1 MKMKLLLLVILL
13 GPVYTLYAQ
22 QIHFGNFEV
31 TVKFM
36 KREYQDYEELKE
48 VVGSPFLDKNYSWGV
63 FYLEDKKPVQAHLRY
78 NVEEEEIQ
86 VKFEKDIYA
95 LPPEMPVEI
104 EGNRYEKYDYRQKSD
119 SQLYS
124 GYFKI
129 LNDPKNIGLQ
139 LLEKPGKEFKNAQ
152 PPAAMKTPTLA
163 RYTDTSEFYLKFPK
177 TDVPVFFETK
187 AKNFIAVF
195 PEEQQEKMVEFI
207 KKNNLNLKN
216 QEDLLRVVTFYNSS
230 ILENG

>member
-1 MKMKLLLLVILL
+1 MKLLLLVILL

-48 VVGSPFLDKNYSWGV
+48 VVGSPFLDKNYSWCV

-104 EGNRYEKYDYRQKSD
+104 EGIRYEKYNYRQKSD
-119 SQLYS
+119 PQQYS

-129 LNDPKNIGLQ
+129 LNVPNNRRLQ

-152 PPAAMKTPTLA
+152 PPAAMKTASLA
-163 RYTDTSEFYLKFPK
+163 KYIDTSEFYLKFPG
-177 TDVPVFFETK
+177 TDIPVFFETK
-187 AKNFIAVF
+187 AKKFISVF
-195 PEEQQEKMVEFI
+195 PEQQQEKMADFI
-207 KKNNLNLKN
+207 KKNKLNLKN
-216 QEDLLRVVTFYNSS
+216 QEDLLRVVLFYNSS
-230 ILENG
+230 ILGKG